1 MSYSSTYGL
10 NYSPLNTSYNNPPL
24 IPLLNPANTTGV
36 DTINTTTLT
45 SGVQT
50 SVGTQNIQ
58 TGIYAVRFEGYLTT
72 TATDVIVSNAYSFI
86 FPQGVVSVQ
95 ATIIPCPVG
104 GFEMVQDQQYYF
116 SMSETFLVI
125 SSLLPMSFEV
135 EVTYTSAS
143 SGTVT
148 FSGQASYVKLS

>member
-10 NYSPLNTSYNNPPL
+10 NYSPLNSNYNNPPV
-24 IPLLNPANTTGV
+24 IPLLNPANKTGI
-36 DTINTTTLT
+36 DKINDITLT
-45 SGVQT
+45 SAVRT

-58 TGIYAVRFEGYLTT
+58 TGIYAIRFEGYLTT
-72 TATDVIVSNAYSFI
+72 TATDVIISNAYSFI
-86 FPQGVVSVQ
+86 IPQGVVSVQ

-116 SMSETFLVI
+116 SMSETFLII
-125 SSLLPMSFEV
+125 SSLLPMSFDA

-143 SGTVT
+143 GGTVT
-148 FSGQASYVKLS
+148 FSGQASYVKLP

>member
-1 MSYSSTYGL
+1 MSYSSTYSL
-10 NYSPLNTSYNNPPL
+10 DYNPLTVNYNNPPV
-24 IPLLNPANTTGV
+24 IPILNPSNKTGT

-45 SGVQT
+45 SGTQT

-58 TGIYAVRFEGYLTT
+58 TGIYAIRFEGYLTT

-86 FPQGVVSVQ
+86 IPQGVVSVQ

-104 GFEMVQDQQYYF
+104 GFAMIQGQQYYF

-125 SSLLPMSFEV
+125 SSLLPMSFDV

-143 SGTVT
+143 SGSVT